1 MVVDV
6 INRFFSFL
14 FFHMINNWQ
23 EEGWV
28 VCRVF
33 KKKIATSSMRRVSE
47 HESPC
52 WYDDQVSFMPDLESP
67 KHNSTTNVV
76 VSNNL
81 ANYQLLPYPNCKKEQ
96 LDPRHHHHLPYQ
108 LLPHDHFLPLLES
121 PKVLLHSAAAA
132 ATSSGIVLNHNAM
145 ALQPSI
151 SFRSSQEEHD
161 QQIQQSHDDHQNF
174 HALVY
179 GNNNSSS
186 TTTTTNDH
194 QQPGMDDHDHL
205 TDWRV
210 LDKFVASQLS
220 HEDHNVISKEN
231 VIVRHWEKQEMVPE
245 NASTSTSASCQ
256 IELWK

>member
-1 MVVDV
+1 M
-6 INRFFSFL
+6 
-14 FFHMINNWQ
+14 WQ

-52 WYDDQVSFMPDLESP
+52 WYDDQVSFMPELESP

-76 VSNNL
+76 VSSNL

-96 LDPRHHHHLPYQ
+96 LDHHHHHHLPYQ
-108 LLPHDHFLPLLES
+108 LLPHEHFLPLLES
-121 PKVLLHSAAAA
+121 PKVLLQSAAAS
-132 ATSSGIVLNHNAM
+132 TSSSLVLNHNAA
-145 ALQPSI
+145 ALQSSI
-151 SFRSSQEEHD
+151 SLRSSQEDHD
-161 QQIQQSHDDHQNF
+161 QRMQQSHDDHQNF

-179 GNNNSSS
+179 GNNNSTT

-194 QQPGMDDHDHL
+194 QQPAGMDDHDQL

-220 HEDHNVISKEN
+220 NEDHHHVISKEN
-231 VIVRHWEKQEMVPE
+231 VIVRHWEKQEMVPDQ